1 MDAVLALLER
11 LEMPFHIA
19 DALERNSPSSS
30 FPATTLPWYKTE
42 AVA

>member
-19 DALERNSPSSS
+19 DALERNSFIEFSRNHTP
-30 FPATTLPWYKTE
+30 
-42 AVA
+42 VV